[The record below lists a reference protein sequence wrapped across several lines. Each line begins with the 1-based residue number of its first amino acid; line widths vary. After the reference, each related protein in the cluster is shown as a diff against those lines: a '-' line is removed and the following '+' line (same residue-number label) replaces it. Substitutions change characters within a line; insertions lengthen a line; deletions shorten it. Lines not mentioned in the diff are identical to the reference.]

1 MEARLTW
8 FLAGAAATGAAWA
21 AVWLLSGPNSISEY
35 KKAGTD
41 FYNAFAIHGPLE
53 SEWNH
58 VHQFGELD
66 VWSDA
71 EGTALAI
78 TENGRAIEL
87 LTLDEVCCTFDIFEH
102 GEYRATVKYGNF
114 DQRLISQGIDPD
126 GKVWTYVD
134 MGINGTI
141 DFRFLDGVA
150 NSSQQVIVTQ
160 YAGETEPSTQ
170 LADHNSDSGW

>member
-1 MEARLTW
+1 MKARLAW
-8 FLAGAAATGAAWA
+8 FTAGAAASGVAWA
-21 AVWLLSGPNSISEY
+21 AVWLLLGPNPVVVPGADSE
-35 KKAGTD
+35 D
-41 FYNAFAIHGPLE
+41 FYKAFAIHGPLE
-53 SEWNH
+53 TEWSR
-58 VHQFGELD
+58 VHRLGALD
-66 VWSDA
+66 VWGDA

-160 YAGETEPSTQ
+160 YAGETKPSTQ